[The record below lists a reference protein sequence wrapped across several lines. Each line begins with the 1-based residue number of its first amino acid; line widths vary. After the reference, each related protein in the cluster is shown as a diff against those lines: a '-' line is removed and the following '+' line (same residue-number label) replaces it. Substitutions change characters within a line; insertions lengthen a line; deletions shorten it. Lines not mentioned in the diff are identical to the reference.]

1 MGSTILVSTIT
12 WAAQD
17 WLSIEMIPDGTI
29 LPRARTADERREG
42 IVAVAREAF
51 FAKGYGATSMS
62 AIASKVG
69 GSKTTLWTYFPS
81 KQELFAAVAD
91 DLVERFGLALEVRLS
106 VDADLTE
113 ELCQFARALLST
125 LHTQAIVN
133 MHRLVIGEA
142 GRFPELGAMMYE
154 RGPARGKARLAQ
166 FFEECMARGVLRKGN
181 SARAADQLAAMIQ
194 TGSSQRRLLGLIER
208 PTDDEL
214 SREAQDAVYSFL
226 NGWKA

>member
-1 MGSTILVSTIT
+1 
-12 WAAQD
+12 
-17 WLSIEMIPDGTI
+17 MIPGGTI
-29 LPRARTADERREG
+29 PQKARTPDERRAG

-51 FAKGYGATSMS
+51 FAEGYGATSMS

-91 DLVERFGLALEVRLS
+91 DLVKRFGLALEVRLS
-106 VDADLTE
+106 VEADLATE
-113 ELCQFARALLST
+113 LRQFARALLGT
-125 LHTQAIVN
+125 LHTQAIVD

-142 GRFPELGAMMYE
+142 GRFPELGSMMYE

-166 FFEECMARGVLRKGN
+166 FFEQCMVFGMLRKG
-181 SARAADQLAAMIQ
+181 SGARAADQLAAMIQ

-208 PTDDEL
+208 PTDEEL
-214 SREAQDAVYSFL
+214 DREAEDAVHSFL
-226 NGWKA
+226 HGWAA